1 MSKVYTVGCW
11 ECGEFH
17 AFEDPIDAQASLA
30 SLKERPV
37 EHYHDGLGVVKMEA
51 DRVPLWD

>member
-1 MSKVYTVGCW
+1 MASVYTVGCW

-30 SLKERPV
+30 SLKSRSV
-37 EHYHDGLGVVKMEA
+37 EHYHDGLGVVEMDA